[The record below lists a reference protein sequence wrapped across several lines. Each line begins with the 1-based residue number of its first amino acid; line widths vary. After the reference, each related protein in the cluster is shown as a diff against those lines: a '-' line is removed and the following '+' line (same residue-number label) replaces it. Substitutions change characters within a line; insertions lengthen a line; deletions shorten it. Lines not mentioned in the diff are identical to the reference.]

1 MSKKLDEELAK
12 AISDGDPIDAP
23 AVVAPAPTRAA
34 PQTSRSRNIG
44 LLATLLVL
52 VGAIVALFSLM
63 QPAAIYSVPVEQ
75 VLSDKE
81 KFVGRQVRVEGEL
94 VPGTLVKSDDPCE
107 YRFTIH
113 STLAAADQGA
123 ESAQADKGTLAV
135 RYPQCVVPDT
145 FRDVPGGGV
154 QVKVEGKLTREGSF
168 HATLVMAQCSSK
180 YDPNTHEMKLDP
192 AKPQGPLSSN

>member
-1 MSKKLDEELAK
+1 MSKKLDEELAQ
-12 AISDGDPIDAP
+12 AISDGEPIDAP
-23 AVVAPAPTRAA
+23 AVVAPAAARVA
-34 PQTSRSRNIG
+34 PQTSRSRNLG

-113 STLAAADQGA
+113 STLA
-123 ESAQADKGTLAV
+123 DKNENVLSV

-168 HATLVMAQCSSK
+168 QATLVMAQCSSK
-180 YDPNTHEMKLDP
+180 YDPSTHEMKGDP
-192 AKPQGPLSSN
+192 TKPQGPLSSN

>member
-12 AISDGDPIDAP
+12 AISEGDPGDAP
-23 AVVAPAPTRAA
+23 AVVRPMAA
-34 PQTSRSRNIG
+34 RTTPQSSRSRNFG

-63 QPAAIYSVPVEQ
+63 KPAAIYSIPVDQ
-75 VLSDKE
+75 FLADKE
-81 KFVGRQVRVEGEL
+81 KYVGRQIRVEGEL
-94 VPGTLVKSDDPCE
+94 VPGTLVKSDNPCE

-113 STLAAADQGA
+113 S
-123 ESAQADKGTLAV
+123 AQADQSDLAV

-168 HATLVMAQCSSK
+168 QATLVMAQCSSK
-180 YDPNTHEMKLDP
+180 YDPSTHEMKGDAKKLD
-192 AKPQGPLSSN
+192 GPLSSN